1 MPVCCFDETGLFG
14 SLADWDY
21 SKSNGAVHGSGKRKF
36 SQVSVRVSRFAFQR
50 RLRGKSAQQ
59 PAHAVKH
66 TSSP

>member
-1 MPVCCFDETGLFG
+1 MPVCCFDETALFG

-21 SKSNGAVHGSGKRKF
+21 SKSKGAVHGSGKRKF
-36 SQVSVRVSRFAFQR
+36 SQVSVPGSRFAFQR
-50 RLRGKSAQQ
+50 RLRKSAQQ